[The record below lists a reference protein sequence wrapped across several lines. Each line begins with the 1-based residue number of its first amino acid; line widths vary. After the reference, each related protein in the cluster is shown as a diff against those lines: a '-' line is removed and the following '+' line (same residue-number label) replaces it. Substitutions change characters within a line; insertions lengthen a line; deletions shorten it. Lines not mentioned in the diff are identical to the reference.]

1 MPHFFI
7 NRPIFAWVLAIA
19 VMLFGALAVVTLPIA
34 QYPSIA
40 PPSIAIRA
48 VYPGAS
54 AQTLEDTV
62 TQIIEQKMSGLDG
75 LRYISST
82 SDSAGTVSINL
93 TFNIGTDPDTAQVQ
107 VQNKLSLATPSLPQ
121 AVQQQGV
128 VVSKSSS
135 STLLVMALVSDNG
148 KWSNADLSDYLAA
161 NILGPISRLPG
172 VGSTELYGSQYAM
185 KIWLN
190 AANLATYKL
199 TPIDVSNALKSQN
212 VQVSAG
218 QLGGLPAVEG
228 QQLNATIS
236 AQTLLNTP
244 EQFGAILLKV
254 NSDGSQ
260 VRLRDV
266 ARIEIGSE
274 DNSTVGRYNGKPAS
288 AVSISLS
295 SGANALDTAEGVRAK
310 MAELEKYLPD
320 GVSVTYPYDTT
331 PFVKI
336 SIKNVAS
343 TLVEAIILVFLVMYL
358 FLQNFRATLIPTIAI
373 PVVLLGTFGIMS
385 ILGFSINTLTMF
397 GLVLAIGLL
406 VDDAIVVVEN
416 VERIMREDGLAPKA
430 ATDKAMHQISG
441 ALVGVAL
448 VLSAVFIPMAF
459 FGGSIGVIF
468 RQFSVAIISAML
480 LSVLVAMI
488 LTPAL
493 CATLLKPVDAS
504 HHEQKGFFGWFN
516 RRFNQAT
523 ARYEQQ
529 VGGILLKS
537 RRFMLVFFGMTVLVA
552 VLFVR
557 LPSGFLPQEDLGL
570 VLANVDLPAGATQ
583 PRTNAVLEQVQN
595 HFLHDEKKNVESIF
609 TVSGFGFGGSG
620 QNNGLAFVRLKDW
633 QDRTDP
639 ADSSQSVAMRAQMA
653 FAGIREAR
661 IFAITPPA
669 VPELGQADGFDMQLL
684 DVSGLG
690 HQKLTEARNQVLGM
704 ANGNPQYKDRITYA
718 RPGGQEDTPQFQ
730 VDIDPERAAA
740 LGLNLAEVYQTLA
753 AAWGSAYVNDFVDRG
768 RVKRVYIQADAPDR
782 MNPEDLN
789 KWHVRN
795 QAGDMVPFSA
805 FATTKWSYGSPR
817 LERFDG
823 VPSMNIQGV
832 AAAGKSTG
840 EAMAAMQEIV
850 DQIPGVA
857 LAWQGLSYEE
867 KAAGSQNTL
876 LYSLSLIVVFLS
888 LAALYESWRT
898 PSAVMLVV
906 PLGLVGVVLSANA
919 FGLANDIYFQVAM
932 LTTVGLSAKNAI
944 LIVEFAQ
951 ALTEQGWSLKDAAK
965 EAARQR
971 LRPIIMTSM
980 AFMLGVIPLIIS
992 SGAGAGSQKAVGI
1005 SVFSGMLSATVLAI
1019 FFVPLFFMLAA
1030 KKSPKAASVDFSTQK
1045 GADDAPQ

>member
-19 VMLFGALAVVTLPIA
+19 VMLFGTLAVVTLPIA

-244 EQFGAILLKV
+244 EQFGAVLLKV

-266 ARIEIGSE
+266 ARIEVASE

-310 MAELEKYLPD
+310 MAELEQYLPD

-416 VERIMREDGLAPKA
+416 VERIMREDGLPPKA
-430 ATDKAMHQISG
+430 ATEKAMHQISG

-448 VLSAVFIPMAF
+448 VLSAVFVPMAF

-493 CATLLKPVDAS
+493 CATLLQPIDAS

-639 ADSSQSVAMRAQMA
+639 ADSAQSVAMRAQMA

-669 VPELGQADGFDMQLL
+669 VPELGQAAGFDMQLL

-704 ANGNPQYKDRITYA
+704 ANGNPAYKNRLMYA
-718 RPGGQEDTPQFQ
+718 RPGGQEDTPQFK

-832 AAAGKSTG
+832 AAVGKSTG

-850 DQIPGVA
+850 DKIPGVA

-906 PLGLVGVVLSANA
+906 PLGLVGVVVSANA

-1030 KKSPKAASVDFSTQK
+1030 KKSQKAAAVDFSTQK
-1045 GADDAPQ
+1045 GADDAPH

>member
-7 NRPIFAWVLAIA
+7 NRPIFAWVLAIT
-19 VMLFGALAVVTLPIA
+19 VMLFGVLAVVTLPIA

-218 QLGGLPAVEG
+218 QLGALPAVEG

-236 AQTLLNTP
+236 AQTLLNTS

-266 ARIEIGSE
+266 ARIEVASE

-416 VERIMREDGLAPKA
+416 VERIMREDGLPPKA

-633 QDRTDP
+633 KDRTDP
-639 ADSSQSVAMRAQMA
+639 ADSAQSVAMRAQMA

-832 AAAGKSTG
+832 AAVGKSTG

-850 DQIPGVA
+850 DKIPGVA

-906 PLGLVGVVLSANA
+906 PLGLVGVVVSANA

-1030 KKSPKAASVDFSTQK
+1030 KKSQKAAAVDFSTQK
-1045 GADDAPQ
+1045 GADDAPH

>member
-1 MPHFFI
+1 
-7 NRPIFAWVLAIA
+7 
-19 VMLFGALAVVTLPIA
+19 
-34 QYPSIA
+34 
-40 PPSIAIRA
+40 
-48 VYPGAS
+48 
-54 AQTLEDTV
+54 
-62 TQIIEQKMSGLDG
+62 
-75 LRYISST
+75 
-82 SDSAGTVSINL
+82 
-93 TFNIGTDPDTAQVQ
+93 
-107 VQNKLSLATPSLPQ
+107 
-121 AVQQQGV
+121 
-128 VVSKSSS
+128 
-135 STLLVMALVSDNG
+135 
-148 KWSNADLSDYLAA
+148 
-161 NILGPISRLPG
+161 
-172 VGSTELYGSQYAM
+172 
-185 KIWLN
+185 
-190 AANLATYKL
+190 
-199 TPIDVSNALKSQN
+199 
-212 VQVSAG
+212 
-218 QLGGLPAVEG
+218 
-228 QQLNATIS
+228 
-236 AQTLLNTP
+236 
-244 EQFGAILLKV
+244 
-254 NSDGSQ
+254 
-260 VRLRDV
+260 
-266 ARIEIGSE
+266 
-274 DNSTVGRYNGKPAS
+274 
-288 AVSISLS
+288 
-295 SGANALDTAEGVRAK
+295 
-310 MAELEKYLPD
+310 
-320 GVSVTYPYDTT
+320 
-331 PFVKI
+331 
-336 SIKNVAS
+336 
-343 TLVEAIILVFLVMYL
+343 
-358 FLQNFRATLIPTIAI
+358 
-373 PVVLLGTFGIMS
+373 
-385 ILGFSINTLTMF
+385 
-397 GLVLAIGLL
+397 
-406 VDDAIVVVEN
+406 
-416 VERIMREDGLAPKA
+416 
-430 ATDKAMHQISG
+430 
-441 ALVGVAL
+441 
-448 VLSAVFIPMAF
+448 
-459 FGGSIGVIF
+459 
-468 RQFSVAIISAML
+468 ML

-529 VGGILLKS
+529 VGGILLKN

-595 HFLHDEKKNVESIF
+595 HFLNDEKKNVESIF

-639 ADSSQSVAMRAQMA
+639 ADSAQSVAMRAQMA

-850 DQIPGVA
+850 DNIPGVA

-992 SGAGAGSQKAVGI
+992 SGAGAGSQQAVGI
-1005 SVFSGMLSATVLAI
+1005 SVFSGMFSATVLAI
-1019 FFVPLFFMLAA
+1019 FFVPLFFVLAA
-1030 KKSPKAASVDFSTQK
+1030 KKSPKAAAVDFSTQK
-1045 GADDAPQ
+1045 GADDAPH

>member
-7 NRPIFAWVLAIA
+7 NRPIFAWVLAIT
-19 VMLFGALAVVTLPIA
+19 VMLFGALAVITLPIA

-343 TLVEAIILVFLVMYL
+343 TLIEAIILVFLVMYL

-595 HFLHDEKKNVESIF
+595 HFLNDEKKNVESIF
-609 TVSGFGFGGSG
+609 TVSGFGFGGSIVCA
-620 QNNGLAFVRLKDW
+620 LAQRL
-633 QDRTDP
+633 
-639 ADSSQSVAMRAQMA
+639 
-653 FAGIREAR
+653 FAPRR
-661 IFAITPPA
+661 F
-669 VPELGQADGFDMQLL
+669 
-684 DVSGLG
+684 GLG
-690 HQKLTEARNQVLGM
+690 VGQRRFTRWRHSTPNQCGAR
-704 ANGNPQYKDRITYA
+704 T
-718 RPGGQEDTPQFQ
+718 
-730 VDIDPERAAA
+730 
-740 LGLNLAEVYQTLA
+740 
-753 AAWGSAYVNDFVDRG
+753 
-768 RVKRVYIQADAPDR
+768 
-782 MNPEDLN
+782 
-789 KWHVRN
+789 
-795 QAGDMVPFSA
+795 
-805 FATTKWSYGSPR
+805 
-817 LERFDG
+817 
-823 VPSMNIQGV
+823 
-832 AAAGKSTG
+832 
-840 EAMAAMQEIV
+840 
-850 DQIPGVA
+850 
-857 LAWQGLSYEE
+857 
-867 KAAGSQNTL
+867 
-876 LYSLSLIVVFLS
+876 
-888 LAALYESWRT
+888 
-898 PSAVMLVV
+898 
-906 PLGLVGVVLSANA
+906 
-919 FGLANDIYFQVAM
+919 
-932 LTTVGLSAKNAI
+932 SAK
-944 LIVEFAQ
+944 
-951 ALTEQGWSLKDAAK
+951 
-965 EAARQR
+965 
-971 LRPIIMTSM
+971 P
-980 AFMLGVIPLIIS
+980 
-992 SGAGAGSQKAVGI
+992 
-1005 SVFSGMLSATVLAI
+1005 
-1019 FFVPLFFMLAA
+1019 FFE
-1030 KKSPKAASVDFSTQK
+1030 
-1045 GADDAPQ
+1045 